1 MKLKELGKKIF
12 TSKVVGIIGVV
23 AAGVGAMFEAINGQ
37 RKEKAFKELQEKV
50 AKLEEK

>member
-12 TSKVVGIIGVV
+12 TPKVIGIISV
-23 AAGVGAMFEAINGQ
+23 AAAGAMAMSEAINDQ